1 MWFSK
6 CLTYFSSSCAKLTR
20 SSTDVFDGMMVV
32 LATYTLNA
40 LHPVR
45 LLKAAAA
52 ERWSTSVP
60 LAFKDQSSV

>member
-1 MWFSK
+1 
-6 CLTYFSSSCAKLTR
+6 
-20 SSTDVFDGMMVV
+20 MMVV